1 MGLTPTQSPPRTT
14 QRIPH
19 NPFADTPEHG
29 LYVEALRTLATVP
42 RVQVTCHLAEQTVD
56 RLAPS
61 FVYHGRR
68 TCYRS
73 RRLRVIAR
81 KVHRL
86 IHSDAWQDAGQPVA
100 SAAYRERCRQRGI
113 ISGWSRRV
121 LSDERD
127 LRIINL
133 LEAGY
138 TPDEAARL
146 VGCSVRTV
154 YRARNRVRLGC
165 DTNTT
170 SSRSDSPER
179 STEEIREDEEIQ
191 TTQRPRATARSRG
204 QDARAAMW
212 ARIMANKHA
221 AHVARSGRG
230 QSRHLARLIQREE
243 DMEQRV
249 QASNGLDVYTVDVE
263 IGRCSCPAAQFR
275 PDKACKHLRAASAF
289 NRRAHVA
296 ITPLREAS

>member
-1 MGLTPTQSPPRTT
+1 MPRTPTQSPPRTT

-19 NPFADTPEHG
+19 NPFNGSPEHG

-42 RVQVTCHLAEQTVD
+42 RVQVTRHLAEQTVE

-61 FVYHGRR
+61 FAYHGRR

-81 KVHRL
+81 KVYRL
-86 IHSDAWQDAGQPVA
+86 IHSDAWQDAEQPVA

-127 LRIINL
+127 LRIVNL

-179 STEEIREDEEIQ
+179 STEEICEEIQ
-191 TTQRPRATARSRG
+191 TTQRPRVVADRMREPQCG
-204 QDARAAMW
+204 LRIMGIKRAAHI
-212 ARIMANKHA
+212 AK
-221 AHVARSGRG
+221 GRG
-230 QSRHLARLIQREE
+230 
-243 DMEQRV
+243 
-249 QASNGLDVYTVDVE
+249 GT
-263 IGRCSCPAAQFR
+263 RCSSCLPQAAR
-275 PDKACKHLRAASAF
+275 CTTWTR
-289 NRRAHVA
+289 RRAGARVRLQRSNQGG
-296 ITPLREAS
+296 IASTSRRCQRTTSNRPNAGVTGQRQTR